1 MTSAISSPPRSH
13 CENSSIQLSYHGQDL
28 TIEEYKKLVTRLT
41 ENLRAVTV
49 MNDKWQKYN
58 EDREKYVKRLRDDL
72 ENYTKKLLP
81 EKEKELSETR
91 ARERQ
96 FEKTVKDQQTT
107 ISNFS
112 KLMDEL
118 DQKDDRERALMMR
131 VRELEAEVDSLKKM
145 RDRPGESRENVKLLQ
160 QQLEV
165 CIDDF
170 KSEKKEK
177 ERYRD
182 EARTLRKK
190 SEEVETLLQEYQE
203 KVALIKSLEFPTIP
217 NNCSRRDDIRRTSI
231 PRPRELLYQRP
242 PKPSSWSY
250 PSEFPSFSNS
260 IVADGTSKK
269 GSQSDTAVDQA
280 GASGGVPSKP
290 LVDLFPNLKRSTEK
304 TESGFGSDSVFP
316 EINDEVELI
325 RH

>member
-28 TIEEYKKLVTRLT
+28 TVEEYKKLVTRLT

-203 KVALIKSLEFPTIP
+203 K
-217 NNCSRRDDIRRTSI
+217 
-231 PRPRELLYQRP
+231 LYQRP

-316 EINDEVELI
+316 ETNDEVELI